1 MPNNDNRPRT
11 FRSDKLEDDRQCAV
25 IAARVLQFYK
35 LPEEE
40 MTLEQ
45 GLVLHGMVLRC
56 IGEINNAGTL
66 EEKLAA
72 LEIDIGW
79 QRWLS
84 SRHEDGRLRAKHF
97 RIFEKYLDVLDAVNG
112 VEENANGYPVNS

>member
-1 MPNNDNRPRT
+1 MANNDNAPSGRT
-11 FRSDKLEDDRQCAV
+11 FRSDKLEDNRQCAV
-25 IAARVLQFYK
+25 IASKVLRFYK

-40 MTLEQ
+40 MSLET
-45 GLVLHGMVLRC
+45 GLILHGMVQRC
-56 IGEINNAGTL
+56 IWEINNAGTL

-84 SRHEDGRLRAKHF
+84 SRHEDRRKRAKHF
-97 RIFEKYLDVLDAVNG
+97 RIFERYLDVLEAFDAIQ
-112 VEENANGYPVNS
+112 EARQ

>member
-1 MPNNDNRPRT
+1 MPNNDNRRT

-35 LPEEE
+35 LPEQE
-40 MTLEQ
+40 MSLET

-66 EEKLAA
+66 EERFDAMMVDL
-72 LEIDIGW
+72 DW

-84 SRHEDGRLRAKHF
+84 SRHENGRLRAKHF
-97 RIFEKYLDVLDAVNG
+97 RIFERYLGVLEAFDAIQ
-112 VEENANGYPVNS
+112 ETRQ

>member
-1 MPNNDNRPRT
+1 MANNDNQYGPL
-11 FRSDKLEDDRQCAV
+11 RSEKARDDRQCAV
-25 IAARVLQFYK
+25 IAAKVLRFYR
-35 LPEEE
+35 LPQQE

-45 GLVLHGMVLRC
+45 GLVLHGMVKRC

-72 LEIDIGW
+72 LEIDVGW

-97 RIFEKYLDVLDAVNG
+97 RIFERYLAVLDAVDG
-112 VEENANGYPVNS
+112 M